1 MFWPDSQQQPSVV
14 DTEAELTELPFTE
27 LSGVFLFL
35 FFFLTFEKFLSQKL
49 WRRYFIKQSWG
60 TVWTANHPCGAHSL
74 ETILQVRELI
84 WKKNK
89 SSLICWCVGIIL
101 KVSRQIGR
109 FAAKKPNNN
118 NVLKCFFFRRNRFSK
133 QSFLIQRSAGL
144 SFYPTEFSE
153 EGPFWPVA
161 LRWFWAKNRD
171 R

>member
-118 NVLKCFFFRRNRFSK
+118 NVLKCFFFQAEPFFKTIFSYSA
-133 QSFLIQRSAGL
+133 QCWTQFLPHWVLWGGPISASGL
-144 SFYPTEFSE
+144 KMVLSQ
-153 EGPFWPVA
+153 
-161 LRWFWAKNRD
+161 K
-171 R
+171 